1 MKVLVLFV
9 AGVLGCSLTGALTI
23 SRCELVKQLKAVDKS
38 LKTEDLAK
46 IVCDVMQGSNFS
58 TSVVTKQTIKEGDK
72 DSKRR
77 SIGSH
82 FGSSGNDDHKNI
94 THPVENDRGNSSVGH
109 RDGGHTRHRRDAAK
123 VQDGTKNVT
132 HPVENDHGNS
142 SVGHRDGGH
151 TRHRRDAAKV
161 QDGTKN
167 VTHPV
172 ENDHGNSSVGHRD
185 GGHTRNRRDAAKV
198 QNGKDGTKNVTHP
211 VENDRGNSSVGH
223 RDGGHTRNRRDAA
236 KVQDGT
242 KNVTHPVENDHGN
255 SSVGHRHG
263 GHTHHRRDAAMVQD
277 GKEGTKNVTLYGI
290 FQLPDCVCSSS
301 VNASKGIC
309 GVSCSS
315 LVDDSI
321 EDDIKCLLLL
331 TGKFGGKSRDKYE
344 NNEDKNKS
352 VCRFIQQEVCKNVT
366 ILDYLGKCS

>member
-123 VQDGTKNVT
+123 VQ
-132 HPVENDHGNS
+132 
-142 SVGHRDGGH
+142 
-151 TRHRRDAAKV
+151 
-161 QDGTKN
+161 
-167 VTHPV
+167 
-172 ENDHGNSSVGHRD
+172 
-185 GGHTRNRRDAAKV
+185 
-198 QNGKDGTKNVTHP
+198 NGKDGTKNVTHP
-211 VENDRGNSSVGH
+211 VENDRGNSS
-223 RDGGHTRNRRDAA
+223 
-236 KVQDGT
+236 
-242 KNVTHPVENDHGN
+242 
-255 SSVGHRHG
+255 
-263 GHTHHRRDAAMVQD
+263 
-277 GKEGTKNVTLYGI
+277 
-290 FQLPDCVCSSS
+290 
-301 VNASKGIC
+301 
-309 GVSCSS
+309 
-315 LVDDSI
+315 
-321 EDDIKCLLLL
+321 
-331 TGKFGGKSRDKYE
+331 
-344 NNEDKNKS
+344 
-352 VCRFIQQEVCKNVT
+352 
-366 ILDYLGKCS
+366 